1 MADIFVSSESERL
14 VQLEIEN
21 IDKQIYARTAIPNT
35 DKKLIIKIDPYNN
48 NCLVDIAV
56 AKEGDEIANT
66 IVHIDNFEH
75 PDELLTAIYSA
86 EEDEPKA
93 IFKQKI

>member
-48 NCLVDIAV
+48 NCLLYIL
-56 AKEGDEIANT
+56 T
-66 IVHIDNFEH
+66 ILNILMN
-75 PDELLTAIYSA
+75 YS
-86 EEDEPKA
+86 PQSIRQKKMNQKRFSSKR
-93 IFKQKI
+93 FKVK

>member
-1 MADIFVSSESERL
+1 M
-14 VQLEIEN
+14 
-21 IDKQIYARTAIPNT
+21 
-35 DKKLIIKIDPYNN
+35 
-48 NCLVDIAV
+48 DIAV
-56 AKEGDEIANT
+56 AKEGDEVANT

>member
-21 IDKQIYARTAIPNT
+21 VDKQIYARMAIPNT

-56 AKEGDEIANT
+56 TGEGDEVADT
-66 IVHIDNFEH
+66 IVHIDNFDH
-75 PDELLTAIYSA
+75 PNELLTAIYST
-86 EEDEPKA
+86 EEDEPKT

>member
-21 IDKQIYARTAIPNT
+21 VDKQIYARTAIPNT

-48 NCLVDIAV
+48 CLVDIAV

-66 IVHIDNFEH
+66 IVHVDNFDH
-75 PDELLTAIYSA
+75 PNELLTAIYST

-93 IFKQKI
+93 IFKQEI

>member
-21 IDKQIYARTAIPNT
+21 VDKQIYARTAIPNT
-35 DKKLIIKIDPYNN
+35 DKKLIIKIDSYNN

-56 AKEGDEIANT
+56 TGEGDEVADT
-66 IVHIDNFEH
+66 IVHIDNFDH
-75 PDELLTAIYSA
+75 PNELLTAIYST
-86 EEDEPKA
+86 EEDEPKT

>member
-56 AKEGDEIANT
+56 AGEGDEVANT
-66 IVHIDNFEH
+66 IVHVDNFDH
-75 PDELLTAIYSA
+75 PNELLTAIFST

-93 IFKQKI
+93 IFKQEI